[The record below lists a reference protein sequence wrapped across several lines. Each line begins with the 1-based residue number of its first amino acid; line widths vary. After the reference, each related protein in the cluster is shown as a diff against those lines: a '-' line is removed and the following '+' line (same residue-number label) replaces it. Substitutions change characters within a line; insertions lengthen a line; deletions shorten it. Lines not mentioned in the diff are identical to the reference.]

1 MQEKDGLWWWTLL
14 ETVVATVGLL
24 STDTRVSTR
33 QDVGCP
39 VVFTERVCS
48 EGVKVTVER
57 ALTRRFTALLR
68 NEWLIESW
76 LWSVYSIKF

>member
-1 MQEKDGLWWWTLL
+1 M

-24 STDTRVSTR
+24 STDTRASTR

-39 VVFTERVCS
+39 VVVTERVCS

-68 NEWLIESW
+68 NE
-76 LWSVYSIKF
+76 